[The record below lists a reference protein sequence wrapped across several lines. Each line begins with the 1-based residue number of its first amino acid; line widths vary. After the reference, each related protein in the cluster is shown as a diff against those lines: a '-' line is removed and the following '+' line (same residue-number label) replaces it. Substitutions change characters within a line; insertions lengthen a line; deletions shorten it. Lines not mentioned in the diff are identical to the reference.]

1 MADRI
6 SEIQSDL
13 ELYRKQ
19 VNEIQA
25 KVVRLEALKSNLE
38 LLIVSKEAMLQHLE
52 AKKEEEK

>member
-1 MADRI
+1 MTEKFSAI
-6 SEIQSDL
+6 LQDL

-25 KVVRLEALKSNLE
+25 KVERLNAQQSHLE
-38 LLIVSKEAMLQHLE
+38 LLIVSREAMLQHLE

>member
-1 MADRI
+1 MTERI
-6 SEIQSDL
+6 SEIQRDL

-25 KVVRLEALKSNLE
+25 KVERLYAQQSTLE

-52 AKKEEEK
+52 AKKE